1 MEMLISLLII
11 SVISL
16 LVLPNIQ
23 RIQEKVSKDGDEAF
37 IQMIETQIQLYK
49 LDGKPIS
56 SDPLNDLKGKNY
68 ITDKQYKKA
77 SEMEHE
83 W

>member
-23 RIQEKVSKDGDEAF
+23 DIRESVSNDGDEAF

-49 LDGKPIS
+49 LEDKTVS
-56 SDPLNDLKGKNY
+56 TDLLNDLKRENY
-68 ITDKQYKKA
+68 ITDKQYEKA

>member
-23 RIQEKVSKDGDEAF
+23 DIRESVSNDVDEAF

-49 LDGKPIS
+49 LEGEPIS
-56 SDPLNDLKGKNY
+56 SDPLNDLKRENY
-68 ITDKQYKKA
+68 ITDKQYEKA